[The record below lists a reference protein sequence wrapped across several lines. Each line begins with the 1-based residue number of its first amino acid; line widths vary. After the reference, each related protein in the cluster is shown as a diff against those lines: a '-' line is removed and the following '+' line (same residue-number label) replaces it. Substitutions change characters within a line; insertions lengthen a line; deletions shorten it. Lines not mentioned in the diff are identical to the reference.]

1 MADTDDV
8 SRRKVLLG
16 GAALGGAAAAGIGGL
31 AAPASARAHPSAAAA
46 AAGPGPAATVT
57 PGDARY
63 RDMISGSNGRWRAA
77 PEAIRVPRTTA
88 QVVDAVQEAVRAG
101 KRIAVRSGGHCY
113 EAFVYNADVE
123 VVIDLSAMNDVHY
136 DTDRRAFAVEA
147 GCTLWE
153 VYLELY
159 RTWGVTIPGGTCGS
173 VGAGGHVC
181 GGGYGALC
189 RQAGLTVDHLHAVE
203 VVVVDA
209 AGRARAVLATRED
222 DDPHRELWWAHTG
235 GGGGNFGIV
244 TRYYFRTPGTGGMA
258 PEKQLPR
265 PPGEVYV
272 HSQSW
277 PWSDI
282 TEGRF
287 RTLLRN
293 YGAFFEEH
301 SAPDSPYAG
310 LFSMLV
316 LSSRASGE
324 ISLST
329 QMDATRPDAAKLLE
343 EFLAAIGGGIGK
355 ARPMTKRAGEL
366 RARPE
371 LFAAQKQSWLTAT
384 RAHAGTGWGGRGDYK
399 SAYMRKGFP
408 DAQIA
413 ALYKNLTE
421 TELTGVL
428 VAVDSYGG
436 AVNRVAEDATA
447 VAQRDSILKLQYQ
460 AYWGEPDEEAAKLA
474 WIRGVYR
481 DVYADTGGV
490 PVPGEVTDGTY
501 INYPDIDLSDPEW
514 NTSGVPWH
522 DLYYKAGYP
531 RLQQVKRHYD
541 PGDVFRHTQSV
552 R

>member
-1 MADTDDV
+1 MADRDDM

-16 GAALGGAAAAGIGGL
+16 GAALGGAAAVGLGGPVT
-31 AAPASARAHPSAAAA
+31 PASARTNRPVAAAA
-46 AAGPGPAATVT
+46 SSPAATVT

-63 RDMISGSNGRWRAA
+63 RDMISGSNGRWKAA
-77 PEAIRVPRTTA
+77 PQAIRVPRTTA

-113 EAFVYNADVE
+113 EAFVYHSDVE
-123 VVIDLSAMNDVHY
+123 VIIDLSAMNDVDY
-136 DTDRRAFAVEA
+136 DTERGAFAVEA

-173 VGAGGHVC
+173 VGAGGHVA

-209 AGRARAVLATRED
+209 DGRARAVLATSD
-222 DDPHRELWWAHTG
+222 ADDPHRDLWWAHTG
-235 GGGGNFGIV
+235 GGGGSFGIV
-244 TRYYFRTPGTGGMA
+244 TRYFFRTPGTGRLA

-265 PPGEVYV
+265 PPGEVYS
-272 HSQSW
+272 HAQSW

-282 TEGRF
+282 TEDRF
-287 RTLLRN
+287 ATLLRN
-293 YGAFFEEH
+293 YGTFFEKH
-301 SAPDSPYAG
+301 SAPDSPYTG

-329 QMDATRPDAAKLLE
+329 QMDATRPDAAKLLDD
-343 EFLAAIGGGIGK
+343 FLAAVGRGLGK
-355 ARPMTKRAGEL
+355 TQPMTKRAGEVQ
-366 RARPE
+366 ARPE
-371 LFAAQKQSWLTAT
+371 LFARQKRSWLEAT
-384 RAHAGTGWGGRGDYK
+384 RAFAGGGWGGLGDYK
-399 SAYMRKGFP
+399 SAYLRKGFP
-408 DAQIA
+408 DDQIA
-413 ALYKNLTE
+413 ALYKHLTE
-421 TELTGVL
+421 TDLTGVML
-428 VAVDSYGG
+428 AVDSYGG
-436 AVNRVAEDATA
+436 RVNAVAPDATA

-460 AYWGEPDEEAAKLA
+460 AYWDEPAEEAAKLA

-501 INYPDIDLSDPEW
+501 INYPDIDLADPEW

-522 DLYYKAGYP
+522 DLYFKAGYR
-531 RLQQVKRHYD
+531 RLQQVKRRYD
-541 PGDVFRHTQSV
+541 PRDEFRHPHSI